1 MADVKISALTA
12 ASTPLTGAEV
22 LPVVQSGVTTK
33 VAVSNLTAGLAG
45 TASININ
52 GTVGATTATTGAFT
66 SGTFSTT
73 LGVSGLITRTGAAA
87 TDTQAFIVS
96 GTTTGYQYGEFV
108 NTSGRML
115 LGILGSVQSIF
126 TGTTAYDSFI
136 GSSSATGLSLA
147 TNGAMRLRI
156 DSAGAVTIPGTLGVS
171 TGAAVGGA
179 TPGAG
184 GLAFPATAVPV
195 ADANTLDDY
204 EEGTWTPN
212 QGSGLTVVGAFSSTG
227 TYTKIGRQVTV
238 LGTVSGATSIAV
250 GAAGI
255 ITGNMPFTVGA
266 NSGVGSATNAGLTA
280 SIATLANT
288 TTTDMYACTA
298 IVASSTMRFSATY
311 FI

>member
-1 MADVKISALTA
+1 MSIVLDGTA
-12 ASTPLTGAEV
+12 
-22 LPVVQSGVTTK
+22 GVTTP
-33 VAVSNLTAGLAG
+33 
-45 TASININ
+45 
-52 GTVGATTATTGAFT
+52 
-66 SGTFSTT
+66 
-73 LGVSGLITRTGAAA
+73 
-87 TDTQAFIVS
+87 
-96 GTTTGYQYGEFV
+96 
-108 NTSGRML
+108 
-115 LGILGSVQSIF
+115 
-126 TGTTAYDSFI
+126 
-136 GSSSATGLSLA
+136 GLSSTSNA
-147 TNGAMRLRI
+147 T
-156 DSAGAVTIPGTLGVS
+156 VTGTLGVT

-184 GLAFPATAVPV
+184 GIAFPATAVAV

-238 LGTVSGATSIAV
+238 LGTVSGATSVAV
-250 GAAGI
+250 GAASI